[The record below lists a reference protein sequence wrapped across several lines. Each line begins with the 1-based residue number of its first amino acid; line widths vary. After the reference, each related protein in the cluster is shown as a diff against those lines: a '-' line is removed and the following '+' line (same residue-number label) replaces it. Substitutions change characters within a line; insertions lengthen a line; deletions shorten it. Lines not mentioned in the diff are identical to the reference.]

1 LVNGSQSASPVN
13 VNGGTLGGTGTV
25 GTIISTA
32 SGGTVSTG
40 SPETSPGIL
49 NSGNLNLAAAGT
61 RSFVVQLNGTT
72 AGSGYDQLNV
82 NGTVNLTGAT
92 LSGTVGFVPAVGN
105 TFTIINN
112 DGADAVTG
120 TFSGLAQG
128 ATLTLSG
135 FNFTISYTGG
145 TGNDVV

>member
-1 LVNGSQSASPVN
+1 SGSAVN
-13 VNGGTLGGTGTV
+13 VDGGTLGGTGTV
-25 GTIISTA
+25 GAITSTV

-49 NSGNLNLAAAGT
+49 NSGNLNLAALGT

-82 NGTVNLTGAT
+82 TGTVNLTGAT
-92 LSGTVGFVPAVGN
+92 LSGTVGFTPTAGQQ
-105 TFTIINN
+105 FTIINN

-120 TFSGLAQG
+120 TFNGLAEG
-128 ATLTLSG
+128 AAVTLG
-135 FNFTISYTGG
+135 GKHFTISYVGG
-145 TGNDVV
+145 SGNDVV